1 MKASQL
7 KALSVIAS
15 SIEQVKSDLET
26 IASEAREEFDNKGEK
41 AQESEKGQALD
52 AAATSLESAVGSLDE
67 AFQYIEEVTSAA

>member
-15 SIEQVKSDLET
+15 SVEQVKSDLET
-26 IASEAREEFDNKGEK
+26 IANEAREEFDNKGEK

-52 AAATSLESAVGSLDE
+52 AAATALESAVQSMDE
-67 AFQYIEEVTSAA
+67 ALQYIEEVTSAA